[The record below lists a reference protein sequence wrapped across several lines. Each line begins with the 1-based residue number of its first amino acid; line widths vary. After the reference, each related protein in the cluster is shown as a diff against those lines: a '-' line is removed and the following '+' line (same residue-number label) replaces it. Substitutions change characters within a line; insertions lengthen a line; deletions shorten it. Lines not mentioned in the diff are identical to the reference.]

1 MGLKT
6 RKLNAPAQPRLGER
20 KQNSG
25 EDKKKTESSKPKVA
39 KINKGV
45 RKKSPGE
52 SITAVAGSTNHVIED
67 SPTSSHKHINQ
78 NMLDSDRNGGEI
90 DMETNTQDLCKRTT
104 DDGNEAAGVPVID
117 KTHKNCDKVVK
128 TRKRKRHH
136 NLPNKTVFDKVTA

>member
-1 MGLKT
+1 
-6 RKLNAPAQPRLGER
+6 
-20 KQNSG
+20 
-25 EDKKKTESSKPKVA
+25 
-39 KINKGV
+39 
-45 RKKSPGE
+45 
-52 SITAVAGSTNHVIED
+52 
-67 SPTSSHKHINQ
+67 
-78 NMLDSDRNGGEI
+78 MLDSDRNGGEI